1 MGGPRERM
9 IRSVRQILK
18 ALLKEQVV
26 CDEVLSTVLTEAT
39 NILNSRPLTR
49 NSDDPMDEE
58 PLYRIICCSC
68 DHVPVCPLESLRKRI
83 CIVDDSGDKRST

>member
-1 MGGPRERM
+1 MGGPWERM

-18 ALLKEQVV
+18 ALLKEQGV

-58 PLYRIICCSC
+58 PLTPNHLLQLRPCASL
-68 DHVPVCPLESLRKRI
+68 PLESLRKRI
-83 CIVDDSGDKRST
+83 CIVDDSGDKHST